1 MDFLAATAITA
12 AGAAAGAFNAVVG
25 SGTLITF
32 PTLLALGYPPV
43 LANVSNNIGLVPGVL
58 GGVWGYRRELRGQ
71 ARRLAHLATASALGG
86 LAGALLLLRLPART
100 FQAAVPVLILTACA
114 LTLAQPYLRRS
125 LDRRTRTPGHGP
137 PGLWAAVC
145 AAGVYGGYF
154 GAAQGIVLI
163 GLLGC
168 SVRESL
174 HRLNA
179 AKNVLAAIV
188 NAVAALVFV
197 AATKVDWSV
206 AAFIA
211 LGSTLGGLIG
221 ARAGRR
227 LPPAGLRTL
236 IIVVGVAAS
245 AVMVLWR

>member
-12 AGAAAGAFNAVVG
+12 AGTAAGAINAVVG

-32 PTLLALGYPPV
+32 PALLALGYPPV

-58 GGVWGYRRELRGQ
+58 GSVYGYRRELRGQ
-71 ARRLAHLATASALGG
+71 GRRLARFAAASALGG
-86 LAGALLLLRLPART
+86 LAGAVLLLRLPAQT

-114 LTLAQPYLRRS
+114 LTLAQPLVRRR
-125 LDRRTRTPGHGP
+125 LERRAQTHEHGP
-137 PGLWAAVC
+137 RGLWLAVC

-163 GLLGC
+163 GLLAC

-188 NAVAALVFV
+188 NAVAALVF
-197 AATKVDWSV
+197 AATTEVDWCG
-206 AAFIA
+206 AGLIA
-211 LGSTLGGLIG
+211 VGAMLGGLMG
-221 ARAGRR
+221 ARVGRR
-227 LPPAGLRTL
+227 LPPAALRGL
-236 IIVVGVAAS
+236 IVAVGVAAS
-245 AVMVLWR
+245 AAMLVWQ